1 MAPTRMFPRS
11 LFRFLPR
18 LLSRFSSGLFPVIAA
33 ALLLGA
39 LPVAPAS
46 AQSVLIPSSPQIG
59 ASSFVLMD
67 PLSGR
72 VIMEENSHER
82 LPPASL
88 TKMMTAYIVEREL
101 DEGRISMSD
110 MVPISVKAWRT
121 EGSRTFVQE
130 GTEVSVEDLLRGV
143 IIQSGNDSSVA
154 LAEFIAGSEGAFVD
168 IMNQQAELLGM
179 NETSFANATG
189 LPAQDHFSTANDLAL
204 LAKAIINDYPENYP
218 LYAEKHFTFNNIRQP
233 NRNSLLWR
241 DDSVDGLKTGHTE
254 EAGYCLVASAKRNDT
269 RFIAVVMG
277 ANSTSAR
284 AQEVQKMLNYGF
296 RYFQT
301 ERLFRTGQEL
311 LEAKVWG
318 GENDQLSV
326 GILDDVH
333 VTIPRGSRDSLESVI
348 ELDTVIKAPVAVG
361 DELGRV
367 KVTLDGETVVD
378 QPVLALSDVPE
389 GGFFKRIWDAIKLF
403 FVQLFE

>member
-1 MAPTRMFPRS
+1 MA
-11 LFRFLPR
+11 LNKAFRA
-18 LLSRFSSGLFPVIAA
+18 FSAV
-33 ALLLGA
+33 LLLILLPA
-39 LPVAPAS
+39 MPVA
-46 AQSVLIPSSPQIG
+46 AQAVLIPSSPQIA
-59 ASSFVLMD
+59 ASSYILMD

-72 VIMEENSHER
+72 IIMEENSHER

-101 DEGRISMSD
+101 DEGRISLSD
-110 MVPISVKAWRT
+110 MVPISVNAWRT
-121 EGSRTFVQE
+121 EGSRTFVKE
-130 GTEVSVEDLLRGV
+130 GTEVSVENLLKGV
-143 IIQSGNDSSVA
+143 IIQSGNDASVA
-154 LAEFIAGSEGAFVD
+154 LAEYIAGSEGAFVD
-168 IMNQQAELLGM
+168 IMNQQAQILGM
-179 NETSFANATG
+179 NESSFANATG
-189 LPAQDHFSTANDLAL
+189 LPAPDHFSTAYDLAL

-218 LYAEKHFTFNNIRQP
+218 LYAQKHFTYNNIRQP

-269 RFIAVVMG
+269 RLIAVVIG
-277 ANSTSAR
+277 TDSTSSR

-296 RYFQT
+296 RYYQS

-311 LEAKVWG
+311 LEARVWG
-318 GENDQLSV
+318 GASDSLSV
-326 GILDDVH
+326 GLTEDVY
-333 VTIPRGSRDSLESVI
+333 VTIPRGSRDSLESTV
-348 ELDTVIKAPVAVG
+348 ELDSVIKAPISMG

-367 KVTLDGETVVD
+367 TVKLGDDVVVD
-378 QPVLALSDVPE
+378 QPVLALSDIPE

>member
-1 MAPTRMFPRS
+1 MAFKMFTRIFLLALA
-11 LFRFLPR
+11 LFVTA
-18 LLSRFSSGLFPVIAA
+18 GT
-33 ALLLGA
+33 
-39 LPVAPAS
+39 AS
-46 AQSVLIPSSPQIG
+46 AQSQSVLIPSPPAIAG
-59 ASSFVLMD
+59 SSWVLMD

-72 VIMEENSHER
+72 VIMEKNSNER

-130 GTEVSVEDLLRGV
+130 GTTVSVENLLKGV
-143 IIQSGNDSSVA
+143 VIQSGNDASVA

-168 IMNQQAELLGM
+168 IMNQQAQLLGM
-179 NETSFANATG
+179 TNTNFQNATG
-189 LPAQDHFSTANDLAL
+189 LPAPDHFSTAYDLAL
-204 LAKAIINDYPENYP
+204 LARAIIQDYPENYP
-218 LYAEKHFTFNNIRQP
+218 LYAEKHFTYNNIRQP
-233 NRNSLLWR
+233 NRNALLWR

-269 RFIAVVMG
+269 RLIASVMG
-277 ANSTSAR
+277 TSSSEAR

-296 RYFQT
+296 RYYET
-301 ERLFRTGQEL
+301 ERLFRAGQEL
-311 LEAKVWG
+311 VQAKVWG
-318 GENDQLSV
+318 GQADQISV
-326 GILDDVH
+326 GMPEDVY
-333 VTIPRGSRDSLESVI
+333 VTIPRGSRNQLESTVD
-348 ELDTVIKAPVAVG
+348 LDSVIKAPINVG

-367 KVTLDGETVVD
+367 RVILDGETLVD
-378 QPVLALSDVPE
+378 EPVLALTEVPE
-389 GGFFKRIWDAIKLF
+389 GGLFKRLWDAIKLF

>member
-1 MAPTRMFPRS
+1 MAFKMFTRIFLLAFA
-11 LFRFLPR
+11 LFVTA
-18 LLSRFSSGLFPVIAA
+18 GT
-33 ALLLGA
+33 
-39 LPVAPAS
+39 AS
-46 AQSVLIPSSPQIG
+46 AQSQSVLIPSPPAIAG
-59 ASSFVLMD
+59 SSWVLMD

-72 VIMEENSHER
+72 VIMENNSNER

-130 GTEVSVEDLLRGV
+130 GTTVSVENLLKGV
-143 IIQSGNDSSVA
+143 IIQSGNDASVA

-168 IMNQQAELLGM
+168 IMNQQAQLLGM
-179 NETSFANATG
+179 TNTNFQNATG
-189 LPAQDHFSTANDLAL
+189 LPAPDHFSTAYDLAL
-204 LAKAIINDYPENYP
+204 LARAIIQDYPENYP
-218 LYAEKHFTFNNIRQP
+218 LYAEKHFTYNNIRQP
-233 NRNSLLWR
+233 NRNALLWR

-269 RFIAVVMG
+269 RLIASVMG
-277 ANSTSAR
+277 TSSSEAR

-296 RYFQT
+296 RYYES
-301 ERLFRTGQEL
+301 ERLFRAGQEL
-311 LEAKVWG
+311 VHAKVWG
-318 GENDQLSV
+318 GQADQISV
-326 GILDDVH
+326 GMPEDVY
-333 VTIPRGSRDSLESVI
+333 VTIPRGSRNQLESTVD
-348 ELDTVIKAPVAVG
+348 LDSVIKAPINVG

-367 KVTLDGETVVD
+367 RVILDGETLVD
-378 QPVLALSDVPE
+378 EPVLALTEVPE
-389 GGFFKRIWDAIKLF
+389 GGLFKRLWDAIKLF

>member
-1 MAPTRMFPRS
+1 MAFKMFTRIFLLAFA
-11 LFRFLPR
+11 LFVTA
-18 LLSRFSSGLFPVIAA
+18 GT
-33 ALLLGA
+33 
-39 LPVAPAS
+39 AS
-46 AQSVLIPSSPQIG
+46 AQSQSVLIPSPPAIAG
-59 ASSFVLMD
+59 SSWVLMD

-72 VIMEENSHER
+72 VIMENNSNER

-130 GTEVSVEDLLRGV
+130 GTTVSVENLLKGV
-143 IIQSGNDSSVA
+143 IIQSGNDASVA

-168 IMNQQAELLGM
+168 IMNQQAQLLGM
-179 NETSFANATG
+179 TNTNFQNATG
-189 LPAQDHFSTANDLAL
+189 LPAPDHFSTAYDLAL
-204 LAKAIINDYPENYP
+204 LARAIIQDYPENYP
-218 LYAEKHFTFNNIRQP
+218 LYAEKHFTYNNIRQP
-233 NRNSLLWR
+233 NRNALLWR

-269 RFIAVVMG
+269 RLIASVMG
-277 ANSTSAR
+277 ASSSEAR

-296 RYFQT
+296 RYYET
-301 ERLFRTGQEL
+301 ERLFRAGQEL
-311 LEAKVWG
+311 VQAKVWG
-318 GENDQLSV
+318 GQADQISV
-326 GILDDVH
+326 GMPEDVY
-333 VTIPRGSRDSLESVI
+333 VTIPRGSRNQLESTVD
-348 ELDTVIKAPVAVG
+348 LDSVIKAPINVG

-367 KVTLDGETVVD
+367 RVILDGETLVD
-378 QPVLALSDVPE
+378 EPVLALTEVPE
-389 GGFFKRIWDAIKLF
+389 GGLFKRLWDAIKLF

>member
-1 MAPTRMFPRS
+1 MAFKMFTRIFLLALA
-11 LFRFLPR
+11 LFVTA
-18 LLSRFSSGLFPVIAA
+18 GT
-33 ALLLGA
+33 
-39 LPVAPAS
+39 AS
-46 AQSVLIPSSPQIG
+46 AQSQSVLIPSPPAIAG
-59 ASSFVLMD
+59 SSWVLMD

-72 VIMEENSHER
+72 VIMENNSNER

-130 GTEVSVEDLLRGV
+130 GTTVSVENLLKGV
-143 IIQSGNDSSVA
+143 IIQSGNDASVA

-168 IMNQQAELLGM
+168 IMNQQAQLLGM
-179 NETSFANATG
+179 TNTNFQNATG
-189 LPAQDHFSTANDLAL
+189 LPAPDHFSTAYDLAL
-204 LAKAIINDYPENYP
+204 LARAIIQDYPENYP
-218 LYAEKHFTFNNIRQP
+218 LYAEKHFTYNNIRQP
-233 NRNSLLWR
+233 NRNALLWR

-269 RFIAVVMG
+269 RLIASVMG
-277 ANSTSAR
+277 TSSSEAR

-296 RYFQT
+296 RYYET
-301 ERLFRTGQEL
+301 ERLFRAGQEL
-311 LEAKVWG
+311 VQAKVWG
-318 GENDQLSV
+318 GQADQISV
-326 GILDDVH
+326 GMPEDVY
-333 VTIPRGSRDSLESVI
+333 VTIPRGSRNQLESTVD
-348 ELDTVIKAPVAVG
+348 LDSVIKAPINVG

-367 KVTLDGETVVD
+367 RVILDGETLVD
-378 QPVLALSDVPE
+378 EPVLALTEVPE
-389 GGFFKRIWDAIKLF
+389 GGLFKRLWDAIKLF

>member
-1 MAPTRMFPRS
+1 MA
-11 LFRFLPR
+11 LNKAFRA
-18 LLSRFSSGLFPVIAA
+18 FSAV
-33 ALLLGA
+33 LLLILLPA
-39 LPVAPAS
+39 MPVA
-46 AQSVLIPSSPQIG
+46 AQAVLIPSSPQIA
-59 ASSFVLMD
+59 ASSYILMD

-72 VIMEENSHER
+72 IIMEENSHER

-101 DEGRISMSD
+101 DEGRISLSD
-110 MVPISVKAWRT
+110 MVPVSVNAWRT

-130 GTEVSVEDLLRGV
+130 GTEVSVENLLKGV
-143 IIQSGNDSSVA
+143 IIQSGNDASVA
-154 LAEFIAGSEGAFVD
+154 LAEYIAGSEGAFVD
-168 IMNQQAELLGM
+168 IMNQQAQILGM
-179 NETSFANATG
+179 NESSFANATG
-189 LPAQDHFSTANDLAL
+189 LPAPDHFSTAYDLAL

-218 LYAEKHFTFNNIRQP
+218 LYAQKHFTYNNIRQP

-269 RFIAVVMG
+269 RLIAVVMG
-277 ANSTSAR
+277 TDSTSSR

-296 RYFQT
+296 RYYQS

-311 LEAKVWG
+311 LEARVWG
-318 GENDQLSV
+318 GASDSLSV
-326 GILDDVH
+326 GLTEDVY
-333 VTIPRGSRDSLESVI
+333 VTIPRGSRDSLESTV
-348 ELDTVIKAPVAVG
+348 ELDSVIKAPISMG

-367 KVTLDGETVVD
+367 TVKLGDDVVVD
-378 QPVLALSDVPE
+378 QPVLALSDIPE